1 MTQEDLF
8 LTPTEIEL
16 LAEPED
22 VLDAP
27 APEPTPEPAV
37 PEPVVPVT
45 ETPAPAPVPARSPAP
60 ISPDL
65 TQQASEVLAQ
75 IEAKRDDLAGRY
87 EAGELSFKDYRA
99 QERVLERH
107 QREAEGVINQA
118 QLAQQF
124 TQQRVQQDW
133 SQAVGEFRKDP
144 ANAVF
149 ESPVT
154 LPLMEAALSAIRAQ
168 HPGLAATDQL
178 HQAKHLVQSQMRA
191 LMGLETAPATPVNP
205 PRSKPTLPPSL
216 SGVPVAEAND
226 SNIEFSHLE
235 KLSGLQLEKAV
246 AKMNV
251 DQKERWLM
259 AA

>member
-1 MTQEDLF
+1 MQEDLF

-16 LAEPED
+16 LATPEAAEPEA
-22 VLDAP
+22 VLEAP
-27 APEPTPEPAV
+27 APESAPEPAA
-37 PEPVVPVT
+37 PE
-45 ETPAPAPVPARSPAP
+45 APVPAPERSPAP

-65 TQQASEVLAQ
+65 TQQATEVLAQ

-87 EAGELSFKDYRA
+87 ESGELSFKDYRA

-107 QREAEGVINQA
+107 QREAETVITQA
-118 QLAQQF
+118 QI
-124 TQQRVQQDW
+124 TQQYHQQRTQQDW
-133 SQAVGEFRKDP
+133 TQAVSAFRQDP

-154 LPLMEAALSAIRAQ
+154 LPLMESALSAIRAQ
-168 HPGLAATDQL
+168 HPGLSGLEQL
-178 HQAKHLVQSQMRA
+178 TQAKGMVQSQMRA
-191 LMGLETAPATPVNP
+191 LMGLDPAPAAAATPL
-205 PRSKPTLPPSL
+205 RSKPQLPPSL
-216 SGVPVAEAND
+216 GGVPVAEAND
-226 SNIEFSHLE
+226 SNIEFSHLD

-251 DQKERWLM
+251 DQRERWLY